1 MKVTRREAFLLFVMG
16 LIAIIGVMIAF
27 VILPLTNKVDANKI
41 VLTGLENQKALVDA
55 TLPLE
60 PILKL
65 RRQELLQNVSN
76 ELNRIETPMSAAQFD
91 RWMLPLITTEQVIV
105 IEATFEQ
112 TSIDTPDSKVTEAY
126 DPLYKI
132 RNLILEYNAQAAPF
146 SDIPAT
152 TSQLL
157 LSRTIYR
164 LETSFDIFNR
174 ITREISLWDTSIYLN
189 EATYDFAKREALLTL
204 DVYTIHKLLPEEN
217 PKDYSGDFVPGRDS
231 IDLSDL
237 D

>member
-16 LIAIIGVMIAF
+16 LFAIAGVMIAF
-27 VILPLTNKVDANKI
+27 VILPLNNKIDANKI
-41 VLTGLENQKALVDA
+41 ILSGLESQKTIVDA

-65 RRQELLQNVSN
+65 RRQELLKDVSN
-76 ELNRIETPMSAAQFD
+76 ELNKIETPMSAAQFD
-91 RWMLPLITTEQVIV
+91 RWMLPLISVQRVIV

-112 TSIDTPDSKVTEAY
+112 TSIETPNAIVSEQF

-132 RNLILEYNAQAAPF
+132 RNLILEFNAQAPPV
-146 SDIPAT
+146 SDIPVT
-152 TSQLL
+152 ISQLL
-157 LSRTIYR
+157 HSRSIYR
-164 LETSFDIFNR
+164 LETDFELFNR
-174 ITREISLWDTSIYLN
+174 ITREISSWNTSIFLN
-189 EATYDFAKREALLTL
+189 EATYDFAKKEAILTL

-231 IDLSDL
+231 IDLTQTD
-237 D
+237 

>member
-16 LIAIIGVMIAF
+16 LFAIAGVMIAF
-27 VILPLTNKVDANKI
+27 VILPLNSRVDANKI
-41 VLTGLENQKALVDA
+41 ILSGLESQKTIVDA
-55 TLPLE
+55 TLQLE

-65 RRQELLQNVSN
+65 RRQELLKDVSN
-76 ELNRIETPMSAAQFD
+76 ELNKIETPMSTAQFD
-91 RWMLPLITTEQVIV
+91 RWMLPLISVQRVIV

-112 TSIDTPDSKVTEAY
+112 TSIETPNSTVSEQF

-132 RNLILEYNAQAAPF
+132 RNLILEYNAQAPPA

-157 LSRTIYR
+157 HSRSIYR
-164 LETSFDIFNR
+164 IQTDFELFNR
-174 ITREISLWDTSIYLN
+174 ITREISSWNTSIFLN
-189 EATYDFAKREALLTL
+189 EATYDFAKKEAILTL

-231 IDLSDL
+231 IDLTQTD
-237 D
+237 